1 MLVPTFNGSSR
12 SKSNCA
18 RRTPAVFLDF
28 TERTPAVARGLF
40 LSYLDVLST
49 SVTLAQPCGLAVDG
63 PFLLSITRSRKL
75 TGGYWSQMFLPF
87 RQCVVPVVTPI
98 SVQSTGS
105 RSLPW
110 IGLEVFARWFT
121 GGVGVFPCTE
131 TGFFD
136 CGCCSACAGAGL
148 FGRSFRCRLMYSR
161 CLPTSL
167 KPDVPCPYGS
177 GKGQAA
183 RFPASIS

>member
-98 SVQSTGS
+98 SVQTIDQVLEGVTPV
-105 RSLPW
+105 LP
-110 IGLEVFARWFT
+110 T
-121 GGVGVFPCTE
+121 GGRQHRE
-131 TGFFD
+131 
-136 CGCCSACAGAGL
+136 
-148 FGRSFRCRLMYSR
+148 
-161 CLPTSL
+161 
-167 KPDVPCPYGS
+167 
-177 GKGQAA
+177 
-183 RFPASIS
+183 SISALDRAGGVCALVYRMGWGLPLH